1 MELPSYHLGHTSA
14 SNLIANYSNDHFS
27 FSFYASSDGD
37 PSLHCEDFP
46 LRIPTREELV
56 FILVDFHI
64 GDLREIRQRE
74 REKEH
79 TLFSDQFAHVVI
91 LPLHARRPRLECNG
105 LIGFASGEQIL
116 EFGLTKKDNR
126 QKEAKNMSKVF

>member
-74 REKEH
+74 RERKNTRCFQTSSH
-79 TLFSDQFAHVVI
+79 TLSYC
-91 LPLHARRPRLECNG
+91 LYTPEG
-105 LIGFASGEQIL
+105 LALNAMVS
-116 EFGLTKKDNR
+116 
-126 QKEAKNMSKVF
+126 